1 MFASSLLELPGPNRI
16 RDKSNWVISI
26 FALDEIVNS
35 VPLVLETEILVP
47 PVIVMSSFVL
57 PDLVTPSNL
66 IDVEPL
72 GTNKSY
78 FVSVD

>member
-35 VPLVLETEILVP
+35 VPLILETEILVP
-47 PVIVMSSFVL
+47 PVIVISSL
-57 PDLVTPSNL
+57 PEASDGSNL
-66 IDVEPL
+66 IAVVPV
-72 GTNKSY
+72 GTNKS
-78 FVSVD
+78 